1 MCLAKHCGKTGVDCL
16 GNCPC
21 KKGGGGGGADSGEL
35 VGRRV
40 ETVEICRSSLK
51 RAQNNI
57 FLRKWLAVI
66 KCGQIDFV
74 GDDKPKEKTIHRNED
89 SCGEEFA

>member
-21 KKGGGGGGADSGEL
+21 KKGGGGGGGADSGEL

-40 ETVEICRSSLK
+40 ETAKSCRSSLK
-51 RAQNNI
+51 RTQNNN
-57 FLRKWLAVI
+57 FA
-66 KCGQIDFV
+66 
-74 GDDKPKEKTIHRNED
+74 EMA
-89 SCGEEFA
+89 SCCSKMWENRVWGGR